1 MGKELQ
7 IFTDARSPLCTWLGH
22 FNLPF
27 FLRNNKAIFSHDD
40 KAFSEMGQ
48 AYWQLDHKL
57 RLSYT
62 RNWTLEKH
70 VSKLVSVS
78 V

>member
-1 MGKELQ
+1 MVIIGIGKMGKELQ

-48 AYWQLDHKL
+48 AYWQLDHE
-57 RLSYT
+57 LSIY
-62 RNWTLEKH
+62 KG
-70 VSKLVSVS
+70 SK
-78 V
+78 